1 MGVGLVKKK
10 SDARPDVMQQAMH
23 WVDFSNQVD

>member
-10 SDARPDVMQQAMH
+10 SNAQPDVMLQAVH

>member
-1 MGVGLVKKK
+1 MGVGLFEKK
-10 SDARPDVMQQAMH
+10 SDARPDVMQQAVH